1 MKFVRR
7 VLARNRIRAARRALA
22 EAPSPATYAALANE
36 YVQLG
41 MMREVR
47 QVCEEGLAAYPG
59 NSQLSRLC
67 ERARRLERETRLV
80 ELKKALADAPRPAL
94 WCEMCEILVDSGL
107 LARAEEYAQQW
118 HQASADRESRLML
131 ARVRMERFHADR
143 GRDQGRKALETLD
156 EVLSLEPGEIR
167 AWRLKME
174 LMMQIG
180 AWRDARRCAAQLL
193 QIAPGDPVLE
203 ARFRTLDTLAD
214 ESPTA
219 ERALIEVE
227 RTGRFAGE
235 TKDARPRPSGAGSVR
250 SMLRALAA
258 HEDVHA
264 ALYVRGSTVL
274 VQGSRGATAERMAR
288 AVRSILTSSRASGR
302 RLGLGQIGQIQL
314 EGDFGALHI
323 APGEMDA
330 GALWTAGIPSSSLE
344 ASLLG
349 LAGMNAE
356 ARGVTT

>member
-22 EAPSPATYAALANE
+22 DAPSPVTYAALAKE

-47 QVCEEGLAAYPG
+47 QVCEEGLTAYPG
-59 NSQLSRLC
+59 NSQLTGLC

-80 ELKKALADAPRPAL
+80 ELKKALAEAPRPAL
-94 WCEMCEILVDSGL
+94 WSEMCEILLDSGL
-107 LARAEEYAQQW
+107 VARAEEYAQQW
-118 HQASADRESRLML
+118 FSVSADRESRLML
-131 ARVRMERFHADR
+131 ARVRLERFFADR
-143 GRDQGRKALETLD
+143 GREQGLKALESLDDVLRREPD
-156 EVLSLEPGEIR
+156 EVR
-167 AWRLKME
+167 AWRLK
-174 LMMQIG
+174 LGFMMQIG

-193 QIAPGDPVLE
+193 RFAPGDPVLE
-203 ARFRTLDTLAD
+203 ARFRTLDSLAD
-214 ESPTA
+214 DSPTA

-227 RTGRFAGE
+227 RTGRFADE
-235 TKDARPRPSGAGSVR
+235 TKEARPRPSGAGSVR
-250 SMLRALAA
+250 SMLRKLAA

-264 ALYVRGSTVL
+264 ALYVRGSSVL

-288 AVRSILTSSRASGR
+288 TVRSILTSSRASAR
-302 RLGLGQIGQIQL
+302 RLGLGQIGQIQV
-314 EGDFGALHI
+314 EGDFGALYV

-330 GALWTAGIPSSSLE
+330 GALWSEGIPSSSLE

-356 ARGVTT
+356 AKEVTR